1 MRGQFCGVCLLNRY
15 GEDAV
20 EAISDKVST
29 GPIAEPPKLVP
40 EINILTYDN
49 QLFSLLTFWKN
60 VQSYEL
66 HFYELKQ
73 NRAWQV
79 SGISWLISKFVSEVG
94 LSTLQR
100 LL

>member
-1 MRGQFCGVCLLNRY
+1 MCLLNRY

-49 QLFSLLTFWKN
+49 QLFSLLTF
-60 VQSYEL
+60 
-66 HFYELKQ
+66 
-73 NRAWQV
+73 
-79 SGISWLISKFVSEVG
+79 
-94 LSTLQR
+94 
-100 LL
+100 